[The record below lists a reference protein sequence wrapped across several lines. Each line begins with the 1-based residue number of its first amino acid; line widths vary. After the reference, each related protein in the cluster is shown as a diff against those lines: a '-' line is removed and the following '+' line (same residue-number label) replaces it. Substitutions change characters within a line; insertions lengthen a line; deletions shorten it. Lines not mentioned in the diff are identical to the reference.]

1 MYSNEYMNDAESIS
15 SVDQYIK
22 RVNEILEK
30 PENAG
35 TKFFFRGQAADYW
48 DIRPSIF
55 RKDILS
61 VEHELMTEPLRI
73 IPREF
78 RSLGDTFEIMEKYQ
92 HYGLSTRLLD
102 LTSNP
107 LVALYFA
114 CESCDKEEE
123 YQMEGFETE
132 KRYPNGIVYLKQ
144 VDSALKYDDWVVK
157 AISYISRIDY
167 NGEVT
172 LRKLIDS
179 LEIEGVI
186 SEEFKNEGQLEKI
199 ISILQDAYVV
209 LPAINNERLSRQSGA
224 FLLPAKFNIKSN
236 GLDLNN
242 AIIEKAECDLREE
255 FDPFVFYVEHD
266 NKEKIRKELDK
277 YNVNES
283 SLFPELE
290 YQLKHIQM
298 DCESNK
304 KPVARFVKY
313 AELIK
318 TYEQESETSKEISD
332 ELIYD
337 IVQRNVK
344 DADEVDDIINIFESN
359 KETDWYKKN
368 SVLSKI
374 KVLITKSLLSDGY
387 DKNHAETIA
396 RSIINDINT
405 EKRG

>member
-1 MYSNEYMNDAESIS
+1 MNDAESIS

-22 RVNEILEK
+22 KVNDILEK

-35 TKFFFRGQAADYW
+35 AKFFFRGQAADYW

-55 RKDILS
+55 REDILS

-78 RSLGDTFEIMEKYQ
+78 RLLGDTFEIMEKYQ

-102 LTSNP
+102 ITSNP

-114 CESCDKEEE
+114 CELCDKEEE
-123 YQMEGFETE
+123 YQMEGLETE
-132 KRYPNGIVYLKQ
+132 KRYPNGVVYFKQ

-157 AISYISRIDY
+157 AVSFISKIDF

-172 LRKLIDS
+172 LRQLIES
-179 LEIEGVI
+179 LENEGVI
-186 SEEFKNEGQLEKI
+186 SEEFKREGQLEKI

-224 FLLPAKFNIKSN
+224 FLLPAKFNIKNN
-236 GLDLNN
+236 GPDLNN
-242 AIIEKAECDLREE
+242 AIIEKAECDLRDE
-255 FDPFVFYVEHD
+255 FAPFVFYVEHD
-266 NKEKIRKELDK
+266 NKDKIRKELDK
-277 YNVNES
+277 YNINES

-298 DCESNK
+298 DCELNK

-313 AELIK
+313 AELLK
-318 TYEQESETSKEISD
+318 LYEPESEGLKDITD
-332 ELIYD
+332 DLIAD
-337 IVQRNVK
+337 IVRRNVT
-344 DADEVDDIINIFESN
+344 DDEAEDIINIFANN
-359 KETDWYKKN
+359 KETDWFKKN
-368 SVLSKI
+368 SVLSRIKI
-374 KVLITKSLLSDGY
+374 LIIKNLLSDGY
-387 DKNHAETIA
+387 DKNHAEIIA
-396 RSIINDINT
+396 RNILNDIDS

>member
-22 RVNEILEK
+22 KVNDILEK

-35 TKFFFRGQAADYW
+35 AKFFFRGQAADYW

-55 RKDILS
+55 REDILS

-78 RSLGDTFEIMEKYQ
+78 RLLGDTFEIMEKYQ

-102 LTSNP
+102 ITSNP

-114 CESCDKEEE
+114 CELCDKEEE
-123 YQMEGFETE
+123 YQMEGLETE
-132 KRYPNGIVYLKQ
+132 KRYPNGVVYFKQ

-157 AISYISRIDY
+157 AVSFISKIDF

-172 LRKLIDS
+172 LRQLIES
-179 LEIEGVI
+179 LENEGVI
-186 SEEFKNEGQLEKI
+186 SEEFKREGQLEKI

-224 FLLPAKFNIKSN
+224 FLLPAKFNIKNN
-236 GLDLNN
+236 GPDLNN
-242 AIIEKAECDLREE
+242 AIIEKAECDLRDE
-255 FDPFVFYVEHD
+255 FAPFVFYVEHD
-266 NKEKIRKELDK
+266 NKDKIRKELDK
-277 YNVNES
+277 YNINES

-298 DCESNK
+298 DCELNK

-313 AELIK
+313 AELLK
-318 TYEQESETSKEISD
+318 LYEPESEGLKDITD
-332 ELIYD
+332 DLIAD
-337 IVQRNVK
+337 IVRRNVT
-344 DADEVDDIINIFESN
+344 DDEAEDIINIFANN
-359 KETDWYKKN
+359 KETDWFKKN
-368 SVLSKI
+368 SVLSRIKI
-374 KVLITKSLLSDGY
+374 LIIKNLLSDGY
-387 DKNHAETIA
+387 DKNHAEIIA
-396 RSIINDINT
+396 RNILNDIDS